1 MEDEAIVGDK
11 VITLAQVGDKDITQD
26 QVGVKDIIQ
35 EDKEASMV
43 AVEALDTTQEGLGE
57 AAKVVLA
64 FQVRIVTPWSKESV
78 NWRGRRQDW
87 KPSGEIAP
95 PLPLLP
101 TPAEESVA
109 PDTTEPCHASA
120 IMDVVGSPTV
130 AVTMSPFAQPLLQLH
145 HRDLLLFGQVG
156 GQLTMSWPDSL
167 RSCWTEMLTMLPTR
181 SSWILAAPQEPV
193 IQETVL
199 LGPSSKGWTRA
210 C

>member
-1 MEDEAIVGDK
+1 MEDK
-11 VITLAQVGDKDITQD
+11 VIIQAQVGVKGIIQAQVEDKDIIQD
-26 QVGVKDIIQ
+26 QVGDKDIIQ
-35 EDKEASMV
+35 EDKEASMA

-64 FQVRIVTPWSKESV
+64 FQVRIVTPWSKESGS
-78 NWRGRRQDW
+78 WRGRRQDW

-109 PDTTEPCHASA
+109 PDTTEPYHASA
-120 IMDVVGSPTV
+120 ITDVVGSPTA
-130 AVTMSPFAQPLLQLH
+130 AVTIPPFAQPLLQLH
-145 HRDLLLFGQVG
+145 HRDLPLSGQAA

-181 SSWILAAPQEPV
+181 
-193 IQETVL
+193 L
-199 LGPSSKGWTRA
+199 LSPTNAKEKIIF